1 MNDRRP
7 NRKWRRWAGAAAA
20 VIAVAALAAWAFK
33 PRPLV
38 VDVAAVTTGRFEQA
52 VEEDGRLRLKSRYV
66 IAAPTSGQLARP
78 VLKVGDAV
86 AAGDVVAVLT
96 PSAPAMIDARTRTVL
111 QQRVGSAE
119 AARAAAA
126 AQVAR
131 LETALAQARI
141 DAERAQQLARDH
153 FIAPSARD
161 QAVLAQQA
169 AQRALD
175 AGRAEQRAA
184 DYALA
189 EARAA
194 LARAEPAPGARVEG
208 RWELKSPVDGRVV
221 KLHLDSA
228 APVAVGQ
235 PLLEIGDT
243 GALEAVVDVLSSD
256 ALRIAPGAAVT
267 LSLGPGAPTLPG
279 TVARVEPVAFT
290 KVSALG
296 IEEQRVNVIVDFDAA
311 AAQGRAL
318 GDGFRVDAR
327 IVTAADDGALL
338 VPSAALVRDG
348 ARWRVF
354 VVEGG
359 RARARPVEVR
369 DRHADAAWIEGGLRD
384 GEPVVLYPGST
395 MRDGQRV
402 RVRR

>member
-7 NRKWRRWAGAAAA
+7 NRKWRRWVGAAAA
-20 VIAVAALAAWAFK
+20 VAAVVALAAWAFQ
-33 PRPLV
+33 PRAIV
-38 VDVAAVTTGRFEQA
+38 VDVATVTTGRFEQA
-52 VEEDGRLRLKSRYV
+52 IEEDGRLRLKNRYV

-78 VLKVGDAV
+78 VLRVGDAV

-96 PSAPAMIDARTRTVL
+96 PSAPSMIDARTRAVL

-256 ALRIAPGAAVT
+256 ALRIAPGAAVM

-279 TVARVEPVAFT
+279 TVARIEPVAFT

-318 GDGFRVDAR
+318 GDGFRIDAR
-327 IVTAADDGALL
+327 IVTAAHDGALL
-338 VPSAALVRDG
+338 APSAALVRDG

-354 VVEGG
+354 VVDGG
-359 RARARPVEVR
+359 RARARLVEVR
-369 DRHADAAWIEGGLRD
+369 DRHADAAWIESGLRD
-384 GEPVVLYPGST
+384 GEQVVLYPGST

>member
-1 MNDRRP
+1 
-7 NRKWRRWAGAAAA
+7 
-20 VIAVAALAAWAFK
+20 
-33 PRPLV
+33 
-38 VDVAAVTTGRFEQA
+38 
-52 VEEDGRLRLKSRYV
+52 
-66 IAAPTSGQLARP
+66 
-78 VLKVGDAV
+78 
-86 AAGDVVAVLT
+86 
-96 PSAPAMIDARTRTVL
+96 
-111 QQRVGSAE
+111 
-119 AARAAAA
+119 
-126 AQVAR
+126 
-131 LETALAQARI
+131 
-141 DAERAQQLARDH
+141 
-153 FIAPSARD
+153 
-161 QAVLAQQA
+161 
-169 AQRALD
+169 LD

-208 RWELKSPVDGRVV
+208 RWELRSPVDGRVV

-256 ALRIAPGAAVT
+256 ALRIAPGAVVT

-279 TVARVEPVAFT
+279 TVARIEPVAFT

-311 AAQGRAL
+311 AAQRRAL

-327 IVTAADDGALL
+327 IVTAAHDGALL
-338 VPSAALVRDG
+338 APSAALVRDG

-384 GEPVVLYPGST
+384 GEQVVLYPGST